1 MYFICVIAVS
11 EKQFPRPRPLGLDR
25 GVDFGSV
32 VFAAGRVHAL
42 DEGRVG
48 KGAVQNQLITGSS
61 ERASKKNLML
71 RLAIDEVVHHD

>member
-1 MYFICVIAVS
+1 MYFTWAIAVS

-32 VFAAGRVHAL
+32 VFAAGRFHAL

-48 KGAVQNQLITGSS
+48 AEPVDHRI
-61 ERASKKNLML
+61 
-71 RLAIDEVVHHD
+71 I